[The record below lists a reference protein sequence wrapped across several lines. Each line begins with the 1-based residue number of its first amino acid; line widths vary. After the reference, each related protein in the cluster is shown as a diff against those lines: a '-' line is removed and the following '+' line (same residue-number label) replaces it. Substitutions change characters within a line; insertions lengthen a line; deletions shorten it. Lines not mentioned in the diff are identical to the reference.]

1 MNGECRVPY
10 RHTRDTYARA
20 FCFGPSL
27 RFIELSFGQEGVIT
41 LMGHEEVL

>member
-1 MNGECRVPY
+1 MNGESRVPY

-27 RFIELSFGQEGVIT
+27 RFIGVSFRREGVVA
-41 LMGHEEVL
+41 LLGHEEVL